1 MWKTPTKLPP
11 NLHKKATITHNN
23 TNVLKR
29 ESTVSCPLAK
39 QEEQRTVQLSVLQL
53 ISLNA
58 DSMETLIVCC
68 YLCISLSR
76 VQLNVMM
83 AKHEGDHNVNLML
96 QVKSPC
102 LDISI

>member
-1 MWKTPTKLPP
+1 MWKTPTKLPQ

-29 ESTVSCPLAK
+29 QSTVSCPLAK

-58 DSMETLIVCC
+58 GSMDTLIKCAVIC
-68 YLCISLSR
+68 
-76 VQLNVMM
+76 V
-83 AKHEGDHNVNLML
+83 
-96 QVKSPC
+96 SP
-102 LDISI
+102 SV